1 MKQSK
6 FLSRKF
12 LLIEQVFIT
21 ATVLLWFGKL
31 DAGSFVALCSM
42 TIGAYLAANAWQ
54 NKTESQPKEKS

>member
-1 MKQSK
+1 MKQPSK

-12 LLIEQVFIT
+12 LLIEQVLIT

-54 NKTESQPKEKS
+54 NKSETKP